1 MSKNFYTLLIT
12 SKKKRSAKKIT
23 VSSAQLHA
31 VYTLFFVIA
40 LFSVYF
46 FYDYSQLKTD
56 KAKLTHL
63 MKQTKEQTKE
73 IEGLATKVNE
83 FAVKLEELK
92 QFDKKIRIMA
102 NLEGNRRKE
111 QLLGIGGPISDESFL
126 QSRLDGD
133 RQIFINNMNKNMEK
147 LMADAASQ
155 EASFN
160 NLLDYFK
167 EQKSILAAKP
177 SIWPVEGWVTSE
189 FGYRSSPFTRGRE
202 FHKGIDIA
210 TRMGRDI
217 LAPADGIVSEV
228 SYRLDEGL
236 TIRINHS
243 YGITTAYGHLS
254 KTAITQGSV
263 VRRGSVIGYVGNS
276 GRSTGPHL
284 HYAVFVNDV
293 PVNPRSYLN

>member
-1 MSKNFYTLLIT
+1 
-12 SKKKRSAKKIT
+12 
-23 VSSAQLHA
+23 VQLRA
-31 VYTLFFVIA
+31 LSTLFLVIVC
-40 LFSVYF
+40 FSVYF
-46 FYDYSQLKTD
+46 FYDYIQLKTD
-56 KAKLTHL
+56 KTKLAHL
-63 MKQTKEQTKE
+63 MKQTKEQTRE
-73 IEGLATKVNE
+73 IEGLVTKANE

-126 QSRLDGD
+126 QSRVDGD
-133 RQIFINNMNKNMEK
+133 RQLFINNMNKNMEN

-155 EASFN
+155 QESFN

-177 SIWPVEGWVTSE
+177 SIWPIEGWVTSE

-202 FHKGIDIA
+202 FHKGLDIA
-210 TRMGRDI
+210 TRMGREI

-228 SYRLDEGL
+228 ADRPDEGL
-236 TIRINHS
+236 MVRITHG

-254 KTAITQGSV
+254 KTALKQGSV
-263 VRRGSVIGYVGNS
+263 VRRGSVIGHVGNS

-284 HYAVFVNDV
+284 HYTVFVNDV
-293 PVNPRSYLN
+293 PVNPRRYLN